1 MSETIL
7 PVFSSR
13 SFMVSGLTFW
23 SLVRFELQPAGAA
36 HHHRVQAPQ
45 VVASLVVEQG
55 LQARGRRSCGTRA
68 QELWDVGSGAV
79 ARGLSNGDTQA

>member
-23 SLVRFELQPAGAA
+23 SLVHFELQPAGAA
-36 HHHRVQAPQ
+36 HPHRVQAPQ

-79 ARGLSNGDTQA
+79 ARGLSNGDTRA

>member
-1 MSETIL
+1 
-7 PVFSSR
+7 
-13 SFMVSGLTFW
+13 MVSGLTFW
-23 SLVRFELQPAGAA
+23 SLVHFELQPAGAA

-45 VVASLVVEQG
+45 VVTSLVVEQG

-79 ARGLSNGDTQA
+79 ARGLSNGDTRA